1 VKRHGRGLYQSSSR
15 FQSGKIAVRPIALG
29 SIALLTLSMTGEAA
43 PQVPSAG
50 PRPPW
55 ALIAIG
61 LALTAGAGL
70 LIGRCTADPPS
81 PAPVSS
87 VTTIRAT
94 PSVVTAIRDLS
105 RLESSQY
112 HVERVIDLTETQKRF
127 FDLLEAKDAILLIA
141 AGDVTA
147 GIDLSELAPADVVID
162 DATDS
167 AVITLPPPRILS
179 QRLDNERTYVHSR
192 KTDVLAERKETLETQ
207 ARKEAERSIVQA
219 ALESG
224 ILDRAGKNAA
234 RTIESL
240 VRSLGYRRVEVRVR
254 PAEAKR

>member
-1 VKRHGRGLYQSSSR
+1 MLG
-15 FQSGKIAVRPIALG
+15 ALVAG
-29 SIALLTLSMTGEAA
+29 SVLLA
-43 PQVPSAG
+43 
-50 PRPPW
+50 
-55 ALIAIG
+55 
-61 LALTAGAGL
+61 AGAGL
-70 LIGRCTADPPS
+70 LIGRCTSA
-81 PAPVSS
+81 PAPAPAPS

-94 PSVVTAIRDLS
+94 PSIVTAIRDLA

-127 FDLLEAKDAILLIA
+127 FDLIETKDAILLIA

-147 GIDLSELAPADVVID
+147 GIDLAELAPSDVVID
-162 DATDS
+162 EASRS

-179 QRLDNERTYVHSR
+179 QRLDNERTYVHTR
-192 KTDVLAERKETLETQ
+192 KTDVLAERKESLETQ
-207 ARKEAERSIVQA
+207 ARKEAERSIVEA

-240 VRSLGYRRVEVRVR
+240 VRSLGYHTVEVKVR
-254 PAEAKR
+254 PAEAAKR